1 MINLLPKIKQLKKKG
16 REVEGKLTQSQQL
29 SPRQRAKLSK
39 EQAGLSLLLEKID
52 RWEKLRRQISDN
64 KKLLKGEPE
73 LAEVA
78 KEENRKLEPA
88 EKKLRE
94 ELIGELI
101 TADPRDQKNVILEI
115 RAGTGG
121 EEAELF
127 GNNLFRMYQ
136 RYSQNQNWQFNIS
149 NLQRSGLGGIREAI
163 VEIKGNNVYQKLK
176 YEGGVHR
183 VQRVPKTEKA
193 GRIHTS
199 AATVAVLPEADP
211 TEVDIADKDLE
222 VATFRSSGPG
232 GQSVNTTDSAVR
244 ITHKPSGVTVSC
256 QDEKSQLKNRD
267 KAMKILRARL
277 LAKKEADEQSKKGQE
292 RKSMV
297 GSGDRSEKIRTYNFP
312 QDRITD
318 HRIKY
323 SSHNLEGI
331 LDGNLDELIEKL
343 SQADQKAK
351 LAQLK

>member
-1 MINLLPKIKQLKKKG
+1 MINLLPKIKQLKKRG
-16 REVEGKLTQSQQL
+16 REIEDKLTQSQQI
-29 SPRQRAKLSK
+29 SVRQRAKLSR
-39 EQAGLSLLLEKID
+39 EQAELSLLLEKIN
-52 RWEKLRRQISDN
+52 RWEKIKKQITDN
-64 KKLLKGEPE
+64 GQLTKGEPE
-73 LAEVA
+73 LAEIA
-78 KEENRKLEPA
+78 KEENRRLEKA
-88 EKKLRE
+88 EKKLQQ
-94 ELIGELI
+94 ELIRELI
-101 TADPRDQKNVILEI
+101 TADPRDRKNVILEI

-127 GNNLFRMYQ
+127 NNDLFRMYQ
-136 RYSQNQNWQFNIS
+136 RYSQNQGWQFNIS
-149 NLQRSGLGGIREAI
+149 SLQRSELGGIREAV

-183 VQRVPKTEKA
+183 VQRIPKTEKA

-199 AATVAVLPEADP
+199 AATVVVLPEADP
-211 TEVDIADKDLE
+211 TEVKISEKELE
-222 VATFRSSGPG
+222 ISTFRSSGPG

-244 ITHKPSGVTVSC
+244 ITHKPTNITVSC

-277 LAKKEADEQSKKGQE
+277 MAKKEAEQQSQKGQE
-292 RKSMV
+292 RKLMV

-312 QDRITD
+312 QNRITD

-323 SSHNLEGI
+323 SSRNLEGI
-331 LDGNLDELIEKL
+331 LDGNLDELIKRL
-343 SQADQKAK
+343 GQFDQKAK

>member
-1 MINLLPKIKQLKKKG
+1 MINLLPKIKQLKKRG
-16 REVEGKLTQSQQL
+16 REIEDKLTQSQQI
-29 SPRQRAKLSK
+29 SVRQRAKLSR
-39 EQAGLSLLLEKID
+39 EQAELSLLLEKIN
-52 RWEKLRRQISDN
+52 RWEKIKKQITDN
-64 KKLLKGEPE
+64 GQLTKGEPE
-73 LAEVA
+73 LAEIA
-78 KEENRKLEPA
+78 KEENRRLEKA
-88 EKKLRE
+88 EKKLQQ
-94 ELIGELI
+94 ELIRELI
-101 TADPRDQKNVILEI
+101 TADPRDRKNVILEI

-127 GNNLFRMYQ
+127 NNDLFRMYQ
-136 RYSQNQNWQFNIS
+136 RYSQNQGWQFNIS
-149 NLQRSGLGGIREAI
+149 SLQRSELGGIREAV

-183 VQRVPKTEKA
+183 VQRIPKTEKA

-199 AATVAVLPEADP
+199 AATVVVLPEADP
-211 TEVDIADKDLE
+211 TEVKISEKELE
-222 VATFRSSGPG
+222 ISTFRSSGPG

-244 ITHKPSGVTVSC
+244 ITHKPTNITVSC

-277 LAKKEADEQSKKGQE
+277 MAKKEAEEQSQKGQE
-292 RKSMV
+292 RKLMV

-312 QDRITD
+312 QNRITD

-323 SSHNLEGI
+323 SSRNLEGI
-331 LDGNLDELIEKL
+331 LDGNLDELIKRL
-343 SQADQKAK
+343 GQFDQKAK